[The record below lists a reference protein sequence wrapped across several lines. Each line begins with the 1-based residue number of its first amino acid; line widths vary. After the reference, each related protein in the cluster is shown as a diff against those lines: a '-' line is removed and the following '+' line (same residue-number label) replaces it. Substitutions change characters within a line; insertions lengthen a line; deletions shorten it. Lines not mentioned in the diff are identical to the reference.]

1 VADQADVVVVGGRI
15 GGCLTALRLV
25 AQGLSVCLLESHVLP
40 SDTVSTHFFRGDGLV
55 RSLHE
60 VGVLDEVLAT
70 GAPPLGCEYFSVD
83 GGPFEQEPP
92 QEPGTI
98 GYCLSVRRSTLDGLL
113 AQRAVAAGVDVRF
126 QARVVSVVSVDGVV
140 VGVIDQDGTTHD
152 AQVVVGADGRRSTV
166 ARLVA
171 AVEEENHPPA
181 RAMHYR
187 YATGWRSPDPVGPEF
202 LLDGPNFCYVFPSDA
217 GIACLVVS
225 VPVEDYP
232 RTRSDTAGFLEQT
245 FLTNPRTADRMQRV
259 DWVSGVFTGLPR
271 HSVWR
276 AACGPGWALVGDAGT
291 VQDPWAGL
299 GMDTAAR
306 QAEAFAEAFAGES
319 WRTVYP
325 VLRRERTY
333 PGFEETTRLAPD
345 LRQLLAPGPGTA

>member
-1 VADQADVVVVGGRI
+1 
-15 GGCLTALRLV
+15 
-25 AQGLSVCLLESHVLP
+25 
-40 SDTVSTHFFRGDGLV
+40 
-55 RSLHE
+55 
-60 VGVLDEVLAT
+60 
-70 GAPPLGCEYFSVD
+70 
-83 GGPFEQEPP
+83 
-92 QEPGTI
+92 
-98 GYCLSVRRSTLDGLL
+98 
-113 AQRAVAAGVDVRF
+113 
-126 QARVVSVVSVDGVV
+126 
-140 VGVIDQDGTTHD
+140 
-152 AQVVVGADGRRSTV
+152 
-166 ARLVA
+166 
-171 AVEEENHPPA
+171 
-181 RAMHYR
+181 
-187 YATGWRSPDPVGPEF
+187 
-202 LLDGPNFCYVFPSDA
+202 
-217 GIACLVVS
+217 
-225 VPVEDYP
+225 
-232 RTRSDTAGFLEQT
+232 
-245 FLTNPRTADRMQRV
+245 MQRV